1 MSRPAHAARRARKP
15 PCGRRTT
22 PAAARTPPVAAS
34 FQQHTK
40 LLIGSSMAEGT
51 AILVSAAPKHVTPL
65 VAAFCALRSWRHQTH
80 VRSNELAV
88 DVGCAVAEEHHAHAR
103 SSSARREGVGARAL
117 GATLS
122 VGVFASAALHGAAPW
137 CRNAARRGHLAQSK
151 TRRRRQRRRKAPV
164 LAAPHAANIRVA
176 QRAPAAPPFAH
187 APPGASSAPSRYAVC
202 AQRPRDER
210 ATRRSRPR
218 ARAAGHAESLP
229 PPTKARGR
237 STRDSWTLSADCIT
251 RARAQSSSVMARG
264 GRRVVTSLR
273 PVPPRCEPTWRTARR
288 RRRRAT
294 SCARCVTGA
303 PSGRSGSAPLCFA
316 RLRHPAAA
324 PPRQRLTRGAAQAAA
339 AHAARVVGRVPL
351 GVRAVCSAPRVAR
364 RNHAAAGSRLRA
376 AHARGAPP
384 RSAMRR
390 RSASARRADGA
401 PAQAETFLPAR
412 SEAALALAMADAR
425 VDAAK
430 TWFWRLRAEDAARV
444 RALQAERAVVAA
456 AAGRA
461 DADWARH
468 VRAAR
473 KQLGVWSD
481 AGVREARK
489 QFWCVRRAPVAVC
502 AAARSSGACAA
513 ATRRA
518 DWRRFAAQQARV

>member
-251 RARAQSSSVMARG
+251 RARPVVVRHG
-264 GRRVVTSLR
+264 PGRPSRCDFAAPCPAAMRADVAHR
-273 PVPPRCEPTWRTARR
+273 APPP
-288 RRRRAT
+288 
-294 SCARCVTGA
+294 
-303 PSGRSGSAPLCFA
+303 PSGDL
-316 RLRHPAAA
+316 
-324 PPRQRLTRGAAQAAA
+324 
-339 AHAARVVGRVPL
+339 
-351 GVRAVCSAPRVAR
+351 
-364 RNHAAAGSRLRA
+364 
-376 AHARGAPP
+376 
-384 RSAMRR
+384 
-390 RSASARRADGA
+390 
-401 PAQAETFLPAR
+401 
-412 SEAALALAMADAR
+412 
-425 VDAAK
+425 
-430 TWFWRLRAEDAARV
+430 V
-444 RALQAERAVVAA
+444 RALRNWCAFRAQRQRTSLLRPASPPGRCPAA
-456 AAGRA
+456 PAPDPRRCAG
-461 DADWARH
+461 
-468 VRAAR
+468 
-473 KQLGVWSD
+473 G
-481 AGVREARK
+481 
-489 QFWCVRRAPVAVC
+489 
-502 AAARSSGACAA
+502 RS
-513 ATRRA
+513 TRRA
-518 DWRRFAAQQARV
+518 RRWARSFGCSGCMQRSSRRPPQSRRSRKPPTSSTCAWCAPSQCHAPSQRISPAG